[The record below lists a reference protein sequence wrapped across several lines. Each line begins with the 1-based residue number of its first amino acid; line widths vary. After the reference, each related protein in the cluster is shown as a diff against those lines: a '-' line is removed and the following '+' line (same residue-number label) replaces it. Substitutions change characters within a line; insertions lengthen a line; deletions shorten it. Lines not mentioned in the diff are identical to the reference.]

1 MKKKQNRKK
10 KSPRD
15 NRLPLRR
22 RERESLLGAIESM
35 QSHHVTKVIFEVDF
49 ADLVG
54 AVTKPKAW
62 PAFRY
67 QGAELKKALVNFQ
80 EWSIVV
86 VLSGA
91 NRFAQAIAKNVTREK
106 RFQYY
111 VAMGNPQLLKELFR
125 F

>member
-1 MKKKQNRKK
+1 M
-10 KSPRD
+10 
-15 NRLPLRR
+15 
-22 RERESLLGAIESM
+22 
-35 QSHHVTKVIFEVDF
+35 
-49 ADLVG
+49 
-54 AVTKPKAW
+54 
-62 PAFRY
+62 
-67 QGAELKKALVNFQ
+67 
-80 EWSIVV
+80 V

>member
-1 MKKKQNRKK
+1 MW
-10 KSPRD
+10 P
-15 NRLPLRR
+15 
-22 RERESLLGAIESM
+22 
-35 QSHHVTKVIFEVDF
+35 
-49 ADLVG
+49 
-54 AVTKPKAW
+54 W

-111 VAMGNPQLLKELFR
+111 VAMGWSFMLRARGSFYFGGYFKK
-125 F
+125 